1 MCLKDARVLFLY
13 EKGDFKMDRH
23 IEMIKMSIG
32 EKIYD
37 VSDLETYQSNEEA
50 YLRNFTAVVSQDGQY
65 ALPIIKAYDG
75 TPGIKIGGLMS
86 REYLPQTEEDKKKY
100 SMDNAIN
107 LSDSKNITEL
117 LEKQTA
123 IREIEQEILTNPDGN
138 IFTPKITNE
147 DTAAIKALKEAVI
160 EKHINLDNY
169 EMRFGSN
176 FNNDKRL
183 LTKKKISLPMLQ
195 RLCNALD
202 IKATLTL
209 EDKEPDVPNPIG
221 KVISVELTDGDDEE
235 DV

>member
-1 MCLKDARVLFLY
+1 
-13 EKGDFKMDRH
+13 MDKYSD
-23 IEMIKMSIG
+23 MIKMQIG
-32 EKIYD
+32 EKMYD
-37 VSDLETYQSNEEA
+37 VVPDLESYQNNEEA
-50 YLRNFTAVVSQDGQY
+50 YLRNFTAIESMDRQY
-65 ALPIIKAYDG
+65 ALPVIKVYDG
-75 TPGIKIGGLMS
+75 RPGIKVGGLMS
-86 REYLPQTEEDKKKY
+86 REYLPETDEDKEKY

-147 DTAAIKALKEAVI
+147 DTAAIAALKEAVI
-160 EKHINLDNY
+160 AKHINLDNY

-176 FNNDKRL
+176 YYNDDRL
-183 LTKKKISLPMLQ
+183 LTKKKISLSMLE
-195 RLCNALD
+195 RICNALD

-221 KVISVELTDGDDEE
+221 RVISVELTDGDDEE
-235 DV
+235 NV